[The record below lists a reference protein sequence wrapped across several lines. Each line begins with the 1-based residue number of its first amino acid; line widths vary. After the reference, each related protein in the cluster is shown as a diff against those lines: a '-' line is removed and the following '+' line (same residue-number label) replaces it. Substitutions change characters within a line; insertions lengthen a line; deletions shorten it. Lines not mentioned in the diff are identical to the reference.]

1 MNKQEKQ
8 PKSNSVISDRLE
20 YMRTSRGNEFAPR
33 GVYFRTFSS
42 WYAGDRLRRLPIGIR
57 QFGMALRNWRVF
69 WRPRKLEFRYMGDG
83 FATKSRLQF
92 LTELTSEEFSVKK
105 LILPIAILSLFV
117 AACGDGQNSAGG
129 VIDGSLCEKEGDREQ
144 GEDGNELLCQVMGD
158 GKLVWKPE
166 VGETSMGGGSA
177 TSSCPTPL
185 LQTPVD
191 LSKVTSILYPGQER
205 GGNYKAHGGFGFDN
219 APNNL
224 VTVEIPLSGKITRV
238 VRYKEIGEL
247 QYLFEFEGDC
257 GVSFRFDH
265 LRKLTPKFEA
275 VVNAFPIKEDTRTDL
290 VSPPVSVSVGEV
302 IATEVGFLNNV
313 FVDFGV
319 YDMRQ
324 KNEAS
329 KDPAWASTHSEFQ
342 IDSYGICWLNS
353 LPQADSTAVKLLP
366 SRDGSKNGQ
375 TSDYCK

>member
-1 MNKQEKQ
+1 M
-8 PKSNSVISDRLE
+8 
-20 YMRTSRGNEFAPR
+20 
-33 GVYFRTFSS
+33 
-42 WYAGDRLRRLPIGIR
+42 
-57 QFGMALRNWRVF
+57 
-69 WRPRKLEFRYMGDG
+69 
-83 FATKSRLQF
+83 
-92 LTELTSEEFSVKK
+92 KK
-105 LILPIAILSLFV
+105 LILPITILSLFI
-117 AACGDGQNSAGG
+117 AACGDGQNSAGA
-129 VIDGSLCEKEGDREQ
+129 VIDGSLCEKEGDRER

-166 VGETSMGGGSA
+166 VGEAPMGGSTA

-219 APNNL
+219 ATNNL
-224 VTVEIPLSGKITRV
+224 VTVTIPLNGKITRV
-238 VRYKEIGEL
+238 VRYKEIGEI

-265 LRKLTPKFEA
+265 LRKLTAKFEA
-275 VVNAFPIKEDTRTDL
+275 VVNAFPIKEDTRTDP
-290 VSPPVSVSVGEV
+290 VSPPVPVMVGEV

-313 FVDFGV
+313 SVDFGV

-329 KDPAWASTHSEFQ
+329 KDPAWASAHSQFPA
-342 IDSYGICWLNS
+342 DSYGICWFDS
-353 LPQADSTAVKLLP
+353 LPQADSLVVKSLP
-366 SRDGSKNGQ
+366 SRDGTNQGK